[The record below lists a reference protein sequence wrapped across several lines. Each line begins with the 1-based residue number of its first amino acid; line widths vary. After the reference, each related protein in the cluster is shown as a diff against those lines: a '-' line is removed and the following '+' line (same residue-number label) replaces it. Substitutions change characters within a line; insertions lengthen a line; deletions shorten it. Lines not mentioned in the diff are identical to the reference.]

1 MPSHRCCRNYVLLGR
16 AVIDGLTRVEPYFED
31 AVRRGRRELIPVR
44 EYLHGPFAGMLQ
56 RANSVLNGAGACI
69 LR

>member
-1 MPSHRCCRNYVLLGR
+1 M
-16 AVIDGLTRVEPYFED
+16 IDGLTRVEPYFED

-69 LR
+69 LRCSRAPQAAGCKRPCL